1 MIRIQPGSQFAK
13 CHHFSAGANTV
24 FCVAS
29 VDSRLSSAASRN
41 VNARRNSFPGFIVAP
56 VKETIARPLTVR
68 VFNAI
73 ATLARFA
80 VVNVSRHRLGLL

>member
-1 MIRIQPGSQFAK
+1 
-13 CHHFSAGANTV
+13 
-24 FCVAS
+24 
-29 VDSRLSSAASRN
+29 

-56 VKETIARPLTVR
+56 VNETIARPLTVR

-80 VVNVSRHRLGLL
+80 VVNVSRHRFGLL